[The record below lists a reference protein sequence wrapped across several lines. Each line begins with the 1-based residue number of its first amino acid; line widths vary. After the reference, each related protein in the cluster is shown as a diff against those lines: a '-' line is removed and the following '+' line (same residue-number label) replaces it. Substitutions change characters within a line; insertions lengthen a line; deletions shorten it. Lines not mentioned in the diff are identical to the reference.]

1 MAPLFAC
8 RLSHEAWV
16 GAKHRLRGTRA
27 TVASLVAHKV
37 AKCERAHDCF
47 LLSCPQKR
55 GIMSSKE
62 IWETENWYG
71 QRNKGE

>member
-1 MAPLFAC
+1 MAPLFVCAE
-8 RLSHEAWV
+8 LEPLLQAW
-16 GAKHRLRGTRA
+16 L
-27 TVASLVAHKV
+27 HKV